1 MLGKYVQFI
10 RTCKCQEPTLEGR
23 DRKYLDTRSGM
34 AVTVCKILLM
44 HLSYRIQGSWGLES
58 LRDRLI
64 SFLQMD

>member
-34 AVTVCKILLM
+34 AVTVCEILLM
-44 HLSYRIQGSWGLES
+44 HLPIEYKDLGG
-58 LRDRLI
+58 
-64 SFLQMD
+64 